1 MAEFIFS
8 RRLLSHILTIFLPTI
23 SLCLVSFCTSQFRV
37 WLQYICFLS
46 GYQLIYKFIIQPS
59 HFNTALTM
67 NVTTLLVLTTLFI
80 STSNSLPTT
89 SYVKMI
95 DIWFIVTFMMPF
107 LEITVQTLLSIMSN
121 DEEKDDVQVFLN
133 KALNEA
139 LRNERRERMTKM
151 LKAMAQIVLP
161 GFYILFSTIFFFIG
175 NLTFDDMTI

>member
-1 MAEFIFS
+1 
-8 RRLLSHILTIFLPTI
+8 
-23 SLCLVSFCTSQFRV
+23 
-37 WLQYICFLS
+37 
-46 GYQLIYKFIIQPS
+46 
-59 HFNTALTM
+59 
-67 NVTTLLVLTTLFI
+67 
-80 STSNSLPTT
+80 
-89 SYVKMI
+89 
-95 DIWFIVTFMMPF
+95 MMPF

-161 GFYILFSTIFFFIG
+161 GFYILFSTIFFLIG

>member
-1 MAEFIFS
+1 
-8 RRLLSHILTIFLPTI
+8 
-23 SLCLVSFCTSQFRV
+23 
-37 WLQYICFLS
+37 
-46 GYQLIYKFIIQPS
+46 
-59 HFNTALTM
+59 
-67 NVTTLLVLTTLFI
+67 
-80 STSNSLPTT
+80 
-89 SYVKMI
+89 
-95 DIWFIVTFMMPF
+95 MMPF